1 MAKRN
6 LKKQLVNC
14 AKIMSFKPLELRTE
28 NNVMYPVLSAV
39 VRDILAVPFHS
50 ASSERVF
57 SRMTSIISSSG
68 KSLVE

>member
-1 MAKRN
+1 M
-6 LKKQLVNC
+6 NC
-14 AKIMSFKPLELRTE
+14 AKIMNFKPLELRKE

-39 VRDILAVPFHS
+39 VRDILAVPAHS
-50 ASSERVF
+50 AFSERVF